1 MVSIIRYFAGYT
13 LASKWLEHKTEYFE
27 GPFHFLPYVFTKLI
41 HWRKISGDMK
51 AYIIVLVSLASS
63 PGNTCL
69 DCNRRYPKR
78 PNKRKQNIVTFHC
91 TQSNIQN
98 RSHKIVSPCRGRKR
112 PNKENKDAILF
123 CWIEGDILLRKRT
136 CSWCFL
142 FVFDIVSK
150 RPPLETDMK
159 WKVEWTGQ
167 NSLNV
172 CRPVKTG
179 KTKIIIR

>member
-1 MVSIIRYFAGYT
+1 MVSIIRYFAGYA

-27 GPFHFLPYVFTKLI
+27 GTFHFLPYVFTKLI

-63 PGNTCL
+63 QGNTCL

-91 TQSNIQN
+91 THSLI

-123 CWIEGDILLRKRT
+123 CWIEGDILLRKKNMFLMFLVRFWHSLQET
-136 CSWCFL
+136 PFGNWHEMKSWMNWSEQFER
-142 FVFDIVSK
+142 V
-150 RPPLETDMK
+150 P
-159 WKVEWTGQ
+159 TGQ
-167 NSLNV
+167 N
-172 CRPVKTG
+172 R
-179 KTKIIIR
+179 